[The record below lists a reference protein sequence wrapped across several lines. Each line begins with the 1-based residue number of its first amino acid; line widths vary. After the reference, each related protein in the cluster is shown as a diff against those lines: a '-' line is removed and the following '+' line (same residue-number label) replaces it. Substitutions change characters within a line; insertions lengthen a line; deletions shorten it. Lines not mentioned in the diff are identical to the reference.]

1 MSAVAERW
9 KGPRRQWQAPRLP
22 PAKTRC
28 LVWGSKRVSAGTWRA
43 LEAASVL
50 RRSFAAGA
58 CSPAKSPAALA
69 VGRRAS
75 ASAPLTGVAIRID
88 APPPAPPVWGFEVE
102 ADPRMLEHAIE
113 DAGDDLSFVRVD
125 ELRGRAACLYWA
137 MSPGAVLCA
146 FASER
151 NDHAEGLS
159 VKLAL
164 DAYDH
169 GLIYVKT
176 E

>member
-9 KGPRRQWQAPRLP
+9 KGPRKQWQPPRL
-22 PAKTRC
+22 ASVKTRC
-28 LVWGSKRVSAGTWRA
+28 LVWGSKRVSAGTWQA

-50 RRSFAAGA
+50 RRTFAGA
-58 CSPAKSPAALA
+58 CPPAKSPAALA
-69 VGRRAS
+69 VGRRAAAG
-75 ASAPLTGVAIRID
+75 ASLTGVQMRVE
-88 APPPAPPVWGFEVE
+88 APRAAPPVWGFEVE
-102 ADPRMLEHAIE
+102 TDPRMLERAIE

-137 MSPGAVLCA
+137 MSPCAVLCA
-146 FASER
+146 FASAR
-151 NDHAEGLS
+151 NEHAEGLS

-169 GLIYVKT
+169 GLIYVRT